1 MKNTYILMIV
11 QALLALLLF
20 FSVGTVKYVTIALFI
35 FIDLI
40 LFVDLLM
47 RKWSFEELLT
57 FAAIFCSGIFM
68 LFYIYMQ
75 SSITTVFG
83 VALMLLFL
91 VTAMLDVVSKPMA
104 SPIASKNT
112 SRFEK
117 LNLPQAPVQY
127 DNIDTEYDLDYEP
140 QPIRSSQSIQSSQP
154 SQFQKSPEPV
164 MHIRQEKKSLDI
176 KGKLAAQ
183 SVAYELEREAS
194 QLKNAE
200 KMIADLKLYDTET
213 KVYDAEKELVRES
226 KLLENAQKQV
236 DAMNR
241 AARTAQAEAQLH
253 KEAAELLKAQ
263 KKMNVLNTTAR
274 KTQAETQLK
283 KEALELLKA
292 QKQMNSLTIAA
303 KKSNAEAQ
311 LKKEAAELLKAQKQ
325 MNSLTIAA
333 KKSNA
338 EAQLRKEADEIK
350 KAQKQIDDIK
360 KIKELEKETKALKKA
375 EKQVKE
381 VQFLNQQERIVNQAR
396 GIAKAQKKIDE
407 MNKSTKKSLDTQVS
421 KASKTKDVVVK
432 TKKTNDESF
441 YFATENGNKFH
452 EPGCLSIKKVPKN
465 KLTLYTSKKDAM
477 KKGLQPC
484 NVCIPK

>member
-213 KVYDAEKELVRES
+213 KIYDAEKELVRES

-241 AARTAQAEAQLH
+241 AARTAQAEAQLK

-274 KTQAETQLK
+274 KTQ
-283 KEALELLKA
+283 
-292 QKQMNSLTIAA
+292 
-303 KKSNAEAQ
+303 AEAQ